1 MSYLI
6 KRIIVPNNVR
16 KTSLCPQEVEIYD
29 DHVSCIG
36 GLGGSWFYKDFTG
49 VSSQAASVA
58 NAYASVV
65 FLNAVSSSNSIKV
78 GAQHLMD
85 RNRISFCSGMFSY
98 ASANQFTAQVTRD
111 IRSAL
116 EQYKSNNSTVTE
128 KTIVKDSLSP
138 ADELKKYKEL
148 LDMEAITQ
156 EEYNAKKKK
165 LLNI

>member
-1 MSYLI
+1 MSNLI
-6 KRIIVPNNVR
+6 KRVIVPNNVR
-16 KTSLCPQEVEIYD
+16 KTNLCPQEVEIYD

-36 GLGGSWFYKDFTG
+36 GQGGSWFYKDFTG

-65 FLNAVSSSNSIKV
+65 FLNAVSSSNSIKI

-98 ASANQFTAQVTRD
+98 TSANQFTAQLTRD

-116 EQYKSNNSTVTE
+116 EQYKSNESIAIE
-128 KTIVKDSLSP
+128 KNIVKDSLSP

-148 LDMEAITQ
+148 LDMGAITQ
-156 EEYNAKKKK
+156 EEYDTKKKE
-165 LLNI
+165 LLNL